1 MKINEYISKL
11 CFYLGLNEESVETNI
26 DEDDEKVNINLE
38 IPLNE
43 AGYFIGN
50 NGEALFALERQLRM
64 VFRNQGNQKRIF
76 LDINNYRGK
85 RNAEL
90 EQEVKVIA
98 KDVLETKESY
108 CLEGLN
114 AYERYLVHSL
124 ISSMDEF
131 KDLNTTSEG
140 EDPHRILTIMIKE

>member
-11 CFYLGLNEESVETNI
+11 CFYLGLDEESLEKKIEEDENKINI
-26 DEDDEKVNINLE
+26 YLK
-38 IPLNE
+38 IPPNE

-76 LDINNYRGK
+76 LDINDYRGK

-90 EQEVKVIA
+90 EQEVKRIA
-98 KDVLETKESY
+98 EDVLETKESY

-124 ISSMDEF
+124 ISDSEEF
-131 KDLNTTSEG
+131 KDLNTSSEG
-140 EDPHRILTIMIKE
+140 EDPHKILTIMIKE